1 MKKTKIAI
9 NVLLT
14 LCVILVL
21 TAVMIIRN
29 VPRNGSLKFAI
40 FSNIEEM
47 SALEEHSISNEIPKI
62 DRRLNGFTIKE
73 SWERV
78 ICVENAKCTVRA
90 YVFETREDASSYYK
104 KVSNRTK
111 INEGANGSASAG
123 FLFGVAE
130 YVTFNNENVLVI
142 KGKNIA
148 DINKVLDVFIE
159 ANPNALIPFSKE

>member
-9 NVLLT
+9 IVLLT

-73 SWERV
+73 Q
-78 ICVENAKCTVRA
+78 
-90 YVFETREDASSYYK
+90 
-104 KVSNRTK
+104 
-111 INEGANGSASAG
+111 AN
-123 FLFGVAE
+123 F
-130 YVTFNNENVLVI
+130 
-142 KGKNIA
+142 
-148 DINKVLDVFIE
+148 
-159 ANPNALIPFSKE
+159 